1 MSTCFFLHSTLPLD
15 ETRAR
20 VAAAQEK
27 YHDVLIYFWISEV
40 GVADDANREADA
52 EVGFTPQSGFMIQ
65 WNKERSEL
73 LRRIPVIFYE
83 VFGKDKILVRDN
95 NYDVI
100 PPPQE

>member
-1 MSTCFFLHSTLPLD
+1 MSTCFFLNSALPLE

-20 VAAAQEK
+20 IAIAREK
-27 YHDVLIYFWISEV
+27 YHDVLDYFWISEV
-40 GVADDANREADA
+40 GDANDYDREADA

-73 LRRIPVIFYE
+73 LRLIPVIFYE
-83 VFGKDKILVRDN
+83 VFGKDNILVRDN

-100 PPPQE
+100 PPT